1 MPGTRCPRAIPVSAA
16 VCGLSFVALVYRLE
30 TDTVVAGVRFPV
42 IVFAGDDLLR
52 DAFRKRITRQV

>member
-1 MPGTRCPRAIPVSAA
+1 